1 MGKMPQSRCLKKTSA
16 VLRRQRS
23 YCSSVLMDSNRRLD
37 QGHSQGAA
45 GWEGGNKL
53 GAARGLGAGDTTVTR
68 CEEDGS
74 STGAEL
80 SVSVAEVAMNGQLLN
95 QDHITASKK
104 QYVLGERAGNVTL
117 VLTVAGGQDL
127 RRVRLAKEEV
137 DDVQEALEVTILEVV
152 ADRDESGRDTGG
164 NTDSVLNVKVLVKL
178 SSSILH
184 ARSAYL
190 EETRTASTPASLPL
204 WGFEPP
210 SSVWRVKVV
219 EELRS
224 VRNLVRKVCGHIY
237 Q

>member
-1 MGKMPQSRCLKKTSA
+1 MRKMPQSRCLKKTSA

-23 YCSSVLMDSNRRLD
+23 YCSSILMDSNRRLD

-53 GAARGLGAGDTTVTR
+53 GAARGLGARDTTVTR

-80 SVSVAEVAMNGQLLN
+80 SVSVAEVAMIGQLLN
-95 QDHITASKK
+95 NTTVSKK
-104 QYVLGERAGNVTL
+104 QYVLGERAGNITL

-137 DDVQEALEVTILEVV
+137 DDIQKALKVTILEVV